1 MQQTPK
7 SYRQVLLVGGS
18 RVAESP
24 DRSSLVTS
32 LPRPADWSS
41 LDRSANSYS
50 PSEFSSAASTP
61 MQTSSRVQLLPK
73 RKSDKPGN
81 DGTKKRRKRAKRR
94 VWEVSLVDGTEA
106 ESASVL
112 ESYKYK
118 EGYLHEKG
126 AKQGVYR

>member
-7 SYRQVLLVGGS
+7 SYRQVLLEGGS

-24 DRSSLVTS
+24 DRSSLES

-61 MQTSSRVQLLPK
+61 MQTSSSVQLLPK